1 MAASLTVDE
10 QLVKAVWE
18 YPILCDKSLK
28 DLRARSCSEIKRV
41 RKEIVFTG
49 RKVPYRMSAA
59 SPTSCCLRR
68 KNSSRTQL
76 LLLCRIFSR
85 RLLQRRIKMTS
96 NGNLRSTS
104 SSAILNGLYLESEV
118 SAGVSASLAS
128 TYTRSKRSSDSAS
141 NSDHALVASVAS
153 VNQP

>member
-1 MAASLTVDE
+1 MRQVSKGPKSKILLRDKDKKRNCLYRKKSSLSDV
-10 QLVKAVWE
+10 
-18 YPILCDKSLK
+18 
-28 DLRARSCSEIKRV
+28 CS
-41 RKEIVFTG
+41 
-49 RKVPYRMSAA
+49 A
-59 SPTSCCLRR
+59 PTSCCLRR

-85 RLLQRRIKMTS
+85 RLLQRRRKMTS
-96 NGNLRSTS
+96 NSNLRSTS